1 MPLKRG
7 QIAEGKV
14 IQTVFGGRG
23 IVSLEGEP
31 VFVKNVLPGQTI
43 RFRIK
48 KASAGKC
55 EGTLLEV
62 LEPSPEET
70 LPDCPHFGACGGC
83 SLRTLPYE
91 GQLALKRA
99 QVCQI
104 LNEACEDPHFEGV
117 VPGPVVEGY
126 RNKMEFSFG
135 DERKDG
141 PMTLGL
147 HRRGSYYD
155 ILTVDQCRIVD
166 EDFRRI
172 LQLTLQM
179 AAESGMPYY
188 QINRHTGYFRHLVVR
203 KAYHTGEILV
213 NLVTSSQADP
223 AWEEAWL
230 RSYAE
235 ALQGLRSQDE
245 KSDLP
250 ASETSGLKGEIV
262 GILHTVNDRQ
272 ADVVFSDRTDI
283 LSGRA
288 YFREDLLGL
297 QFKISPFSF
306 FQNNTAGAERLYS
319 IVREYIGDTK
329 DKTIYDLYSGTGTIA
344 QVLAPVAGKVIGV
357 EIVEEAVQAARENAA
372 WNGLDNCSFIAGDV
386 LKVLDELEDAPDL
399 IVLDPP
405 REGVHPKAL
414 RRIAAY
420 GAERIVY
427 ISCKPTSLPEDL
439 GILFRAGYTV
449 ARSCAV
455 DMFCGT
461 AHVETVC
468 LLSKL
473 SEAKNHISVKVE
485 MDEMDLTAAES
496 KATYQE
502 IQEWVQE
509 KYGFH
514 VSHLNIAKTKRKCGI
529 IERQNYNLPKS
540 EDSRSPETPKE
551 KEDAIIEAFKAFKM
565 I

>member
-7 QIAEGKV
+7 QTAEGKV
-14 IQTVFGGRG
+14 TQTVFGGKG
-23 IVSLEGEP
+23 IILLDGEP
-31 VFVKNVLPGQTI
+31 VSVKNVLPGQTV

-48 KASAGKC
+48 KTSPGKC
-55 EGTLLEV
+55 EGTLLEL

-70 LPDCPHFGACGGC
+70 APDCPHYGACGGC

-91 GQLALKRA
+91 NQLSLKKK
-99 QVCQI
+99 QVEQI
-104 LNEACEDPHFEGV
+104 LMEACDDPHFEGII
-117 VPGPVVEGY
+117 PSPVVEGY

-135 DERKDG
+135 DAFKDG

-147 HRRGSYYD
+147 HKRDSYYD

-172 LQLTLQM
+172 LQLTLRM

-188 QINRHTGYFRHLVVR
+188 RRNRHTGYFRHLLLR

-223 AWEEAWL
+223 VWEETWMN
-230 RSYAE
+230 SYAE
-235 ALQGLRSQDE
+235 ALKGLESRKETDTASA
-245 KSDLP
+245 SS
-250 ASETSGLKGEIV
+250 ASESAGLKGKLV

-272 ADVVFSDRTDI
+272 ADVVSSDRTDI
-283 LSGRA
+283 LFGRS
-288 YFREDLLGL
+288 YFCEDLLGL
-297 QFKISPFSF
+297 HFKISPFSF
-306 FQNNTAGAERLYS
+306 FQNNTTGAECLYS

-329 DKTIYDLYSGTGTIA
+329 DKTVYDLYSGTGTIS

-357 EIVEEAVQAARENAA
+357 EIVEEAVRAARENAA
-372 WNGLDNCSFIAGDV
+372 WNGLENCSFVAGDV
-386 LKVLDELEDAPDL
+386 LKVLDELEGTPDL

-427 ISCKPTSLPEDL
+427 ISCKPTSLPDDL
-439 GILFRAGYTV
+439 GILFQAGYTV

-461 AHVETVC
+461 GHVETIL
-468 LLSKL
+468 LLSK
-473 SEAKNHISVKVE
+473 N
-485 MDEMDLTAAES
+485 T
-496 KATYQE
+496 
-502 IQEWVQE
+502 
-509 KYGFH
+509 
-514 VSHLNIAKTKRKCGI
+514 
-529 IERQNYNLPKS
+529 
-540 EDSRSPETPKE
+540 
-551 KEDAIIEAFKAFKM
+551 
-565 I
+565 